1 MRWILFRSL
10 GSPLAGCVTKPLG
23 PPMQMPV
30 IGHANPASVFCAK
43 LGGKVEIRPEPGGLT
58 GWCQLPDG
66 SVHEE
71 WNLFRRDH
79 KAQ

>member
-1 MRWILFRSL
+1 
-10 GSPLAGCVTKPLG
+10 
-23 PPMQMPV
+23 MPV